1 MSVVKVEDA
10 VMKHRRFDWLPG
22 LILLVWSV
30 FAVIGMVKCIDHT
43 EQQHQREQQL
53 QHKADSLSKRIDIN
67 RRMRQELMLKNKEDS
82 IHFFEDGM

>member
-1 MSVVKVEDA
+1 MSVVKVEDV

-22 LILLVWSV
+22 FILLVWSV
-30 FAVIGMVKCIDHT
+30 FAVISMVKCIDHA

-82 IHFFEDGM
+82 IHFFEDGL

>member
-1 MSVVKVEDA
+1 
-10 VMKHRRFDWLPG
+10 MKLKRFDWLPG
-22 LILLVWSV
+22 LLLLVWSV

-43 EQQHQREQQL
+43 EQQHQRVLQL
-53 QHKADSLSKRIDIN
+53 QHKADSLSKRIDTF

>member
-22 LILLVWSV
+22 FILLVWSV

-43 EQQHQREQQL
+43 EQQHQRAIQL
-53 QHKADSLSKRIDIN
+53 QHKCDSLHKSIDLH
-67 RRMRQELMLKNKEDS
+67 RRERQELMLKNKEDS

>member
-1 MSVVKVEDA
+1 
-10 VMKHRRFDWLPG
+10 MKLKRFNWLPG
-22 LILLVWSV
+22 FILLVWSV
-30 FAVIGMVKCIDHT
+30 FAVISMVKCIDHT
-43 EQQHQREQQL
+43 QRQHQRLIQL

>member
-1 MSVVKVEDA
+1 
-10 VMKHRRFDWLPG
+10 MKLKRFDWLPG
-22 LILLVWSV
+22 LLLLVWSV

-43 EQQHQREQQL
+43 ELQHQRVLQL
-53 QHKADSLSKRIDIN
+53 QHKADSLSKRIDIK

>member
-22 LILLVWSV
+22 FILLVWSV

-53 QHKADSLSKRIDIN
+53 QHKADSLSKRIDTF

-82 IHFFEDGM
+82 IHFFEDGL